1 MLIGVFVLNVKFLKT
16 VKRPFLHPIV
26 VLKQMLLNF
35 EWIFICVFY
44 ITLEKKNVRKDRHF
58 EFEGHDFKIGQIT
71 SMPAVPA
78 FEQKFNSFFVYLL
91 EEKKHL
97 IVCVRR
103 IAFSRVFCHLIIQN

>member
-1 MLIGVFVLNVKFLKT
+1 
-16 VKRPFLHPIV
+16 
-26 VLKQMLLNF
+26 MLLNF
-35 EWIFICVFY
+35 EWIFICAIY
-44 ITLEKKNVRKDRHF
+44 INLEKKNVRKDRHF
-58 EFEGHDFKIGQIT
+58 ELEGNACKIGHIT
-71 SMPAVPA
+71 SMPVVPA